1 MLSQVLKLRIVD
13 AQHSMSMS
21 MRSSLPGL
29 LNLLS
34 DLLAFRP
41 SPFELEGWWELDL
54 LPSELWTTGSPI
66 GRFGRDVV
74 YVRYVQLVLN
84 VL

>member
-1 MLSQVLKLRIVD
+1 MLSQVLKLGVVN

-21 MRSSLPGL
+21 MRPSLPGL

-41 SPFELEGWWELDL
+41 SHFELGGWELDL
-54 LPSELWTTGSPI
+54 LPFELWTTGSPI

-74 YVRYVQLVLN
+74 YVRYVQLVLD